1 MRVTGCTLNPARR
14 LAVRALL
21 NRRFVSP
28 IRHFL
33 SPTGRF
39 VDPARRTPARGSRTP
54 RRAGAGPQVEVGAAR
69 GAQAPAP
76 VSTPRRD
83 RHREDQVLA
92 DNLRQIDRLVTSDG
106 DHEILRPK
114 RGLAPGGNDRGG
126 GAGKLLLHRN
136 LEWLPERL
144 EAGAAH
150 QGAGRV
156 AAP

>member
-39 VDPARRTPARGSRTP
+39 VDPARMTPARGSRTP
-54 RRAGAGPQVEVGAAR
+54 RRAGAGPPVEVGAAR

-76 VSTPRRD
+76 VSTPRRA
-83 RHREDQVLA
+83 RHRDDPPLPTHHPQLA
-92 DNLRQIDRLVTSDG
+92 RRAPPDG
-106 DHEILRPK
+106 
-114 RGLAPGGNDRGG
+114 
-126 GAGKLLLHRN
+126 
-136 LEWLPERL
+136 
-144 EAGAAH
+144 
-150 QGAGRV
+150 
-156 AAP
+156 